1 MPRFHD
7 AVLDGSTNVRATL
20 SQLSANAPAAVRT
33 SVAAAPERTGQIAV
47 VGSTV
52 YVATGTS
59 SDADWRDVTVEGSGG
74 GTSTT
79 VPTVAELNA
88 SMGA

>member
-59 SDADWRDVTVEGSGG
+59 SAADWRDVTVEGSGG
-74 GTSTT
+74 SSGGSTT
-79 VPTVAELNA
+79 LTTDDTNLAVL
-88 SMGA
+88 